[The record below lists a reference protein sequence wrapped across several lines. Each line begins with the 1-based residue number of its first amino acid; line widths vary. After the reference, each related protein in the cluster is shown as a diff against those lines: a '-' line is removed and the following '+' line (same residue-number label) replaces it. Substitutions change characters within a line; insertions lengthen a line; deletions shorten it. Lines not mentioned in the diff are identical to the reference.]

1 MNKPKY
7 FVTYILVARW
17 EKGGTQKKREFF
29 ETEQDLKNRV
39 SALAQNIR
47 VGAIKMYELENL

>member
-29 ETEQDLKNRV
+29 ETEEDLKNRV

-47 VGAIKMYELENL
+47 VGAIKMYEGE